1 MFINELGTVFAH
13 QKHSEAVEGFDLP
26 LQLYAVHQEYTD
38 RNIFLSGFVQK
49 CVLQIHFSFHLVSPP
64 KDEMT

>member
-49 CVLQIHFSFHLVSPP
+49 CVLQELLV
-64 KDEMT
+64 